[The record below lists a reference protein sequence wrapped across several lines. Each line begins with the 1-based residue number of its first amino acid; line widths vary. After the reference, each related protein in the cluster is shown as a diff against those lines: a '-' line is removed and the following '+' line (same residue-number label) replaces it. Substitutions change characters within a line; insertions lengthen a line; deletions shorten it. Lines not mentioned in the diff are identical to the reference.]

1 MPPTRIK
8 RSNTS
13 AAVPASLDDGELAI
27 NQATGTLYYRT
38 AAGSVATLVSSS
50 AASIAE
56 YATTASFPSTGVAAT
71 LYVATDTGKA
81 YHWINSAVYVEFGPF
96 GSPGA
101 AGATGAAGVPNY
113 SLVYALS

>member
-1 MPPTRIK
+1 
-8 RSNTS
+8 
-13 AAVPASLDDGELAI
+13 LGDGELAV
-27 NQATGTLYYRT
+27 NQQDGRLFYRN
-38 AAGSVATLVSSS
+38 AAGSVATFVS
-50 AASIAE
+50 ATPVSIVE

-71 LYVATDTGKA
+71 LYLAIDSGKA

-101 AGATGAAGVPNY
+101 QGATGAAGSPGATGATGSAGVVNY